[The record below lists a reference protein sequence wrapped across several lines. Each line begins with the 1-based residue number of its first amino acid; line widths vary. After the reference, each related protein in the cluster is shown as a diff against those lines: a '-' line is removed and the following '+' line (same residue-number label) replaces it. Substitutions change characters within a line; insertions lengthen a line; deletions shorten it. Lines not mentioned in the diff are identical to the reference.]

1 MSRWYTLNSQTG
13 IYSGPLIDALR
24 LGLAGVGLS
33 TVAWAFTTPSPP
45 PSEPSSSDLPSDAR
59 STASAAR
66 EPNAR
71 AVSTWMRRA
80 SEEGKDGTSVATA
93 LENVGPWAKDQRAG
107 DNAVPARAPSSSS
120 SRHHH

>member
-33 TVAWAFTTPSPP
+33 TVAWAFTTPSAPP
-45 PSEPSSSDLPSDAR
+45 LHASSSSSSDHPSEPSSTPSGD
-59 STASAAR
+59 
-66 EPNAR
+66 AR
-71 AVSTWMRRA
+71 AVSSWMRRA

-107 DNAVPARAPSSSS
+107 DNAVPARAPTP
-120 SRHHH
+120 RHNH

>member
-33 TVAWAFTTPSPP
+33 TVAWAFTTPSAPP
-45 PSEPSSSDLPSDAR
+45 PVVASSSSSSDHPSEPSSTSD
-59 STASAAR
+59 
-66 EPNAR
+66 AR
-71 AVSTWMRRA
+71 AVSSWMRRA

-107 DNAVPARAPSSSS
+107 DNAVPARAPTP
-120 SRHHH
+120 RHNH